1 MTALVTGASGFVG
14 SAVARHLLQQGE
26 PVRVLLRPTS
36 DRRNVQSLPVEIREG
51 SLQDRQSLREALAGC
66 RWLFHVAAVYRLWHP
81 RPREIYDTNVEG
93 TRMLMEE
100 AGAAGVQRIVYT
112 SSVATLGLNAD
123 STPGDENTPVRLAD
137 MVGHYKRSKFL
148 AEELV
153 RDLARSQRLPVVI
166 VNPSAPVGPGDIR
179 PTPTGRLIRDAA
191 LGKMPAF
198 VDTGLNVVHVDDVAA
213 GHLLALQHGQPGE
226 SYILGSENL
235 TLQEILRQVAAL
247 AGLRPPRIKLAPG
260 LILPLAHVAQAWARL
275 TGGSEPRLT
284 VDGVKLARKRMFFS
298 SDRARR
304 ELGYAPRPAHDA
316 LRDAVAWLQ
325 AGAPDSAGKAD

>member
-14 SAVARHLLQQGE
+14 AAVARHLLEQGE

-36 DRRNVQSLPVEIREG
+36 DRRNVRSLPVEICEG
-51 SLQDRQSLREALAGC
+51 SLQDRQSLRAALVGC

-81 RPREIYDTNVEG
+81 RPEEIYDSNVEG
-93 TRMLMEE
+93 TRRLMEE
-100 AGAAGVQRIVYT
+100 AGEAGVQRIVYT

-123 STPGDENTPVRLAD
+123 GTPADETTSVQLAD
-137 MVGHYKRSKFL
+137 MVGHYKRSKYL

-179 PTPTGRLIRDAA
+179 PTPTGRLIQDAA
-191 LGKMPAF
+191 LGKMPAY

-213 GHLLALQHGQPGE
+213 GHLQALHRGQPGE
-226 SYILGSENL
+226 RYILGSENL
-235 TLQEILRQVAAL
+235 TLQEILGQVAAL
-247 AGLRPPRIKLAPG
+247 AGRKPPRIRLAPG

-275 TGGSEPRLT
+275 TGGGEPRLT
-284 VDGVKLARKRMFFS
+284 VDGVKLSRKRMFFS

-304 ELGYAPRPAHDA
+304 ELGYTPRPAHDA

-325 AGAPDSAGKAD
+325 AGNPAPAGGR